1 MDLLAQVQDCCP
13 QGLDLLS
20 EPASPGQALQP
31 VDQKTLPEKFYNQ
44 F

>member
-1 MDLLAQVQDCCP
+1 MDLLAQVQDCSQ
-13 QGLDLLS
+13 QGLDQLS
-20 EPASPGQALQP
+20 ELVSPGQVYQ